1 MLKIAVVIGTR
12 PTFIELAPVIHELKR
27 MNNCDLSIYHTGQ
40 HYDKE
45 MSEVFLEEFDMPQPK
60 YNLHSGG
67 GTHAQQTARMITR
80 CETVLLKDNPDL
92 VVVEGDTTSALASA
106 FAAAAKK
113 IPVVHIE
120 AGCRIFDKTLPEE
133 LNRLIITHTS
143 SLHFPPTSNCKNNL
157 LNEGIP
163 KNCIGLIGH
172 PIVDSIN
179 FVKSKIGK
187 VDHLRIYKNEYY
199 YVTLH
204 RDFNVDNSVR
214 LELILGELSKVA
226 SHRLV
231 IFPMH
236 PRTKKRIRQFGL
248 TRYLRKMQLMKPVDY
263 VTSLSLIKK
272 AYAVISDSG
281 GLTKESALL
290 GTPCITLRPNTE
302 WTETQRDYCNQ
313 LAFKKKN
320 TILKCVENLDR
331 NYDDTK
337 KSLRSMQNIL
347 GRVGVSAKI
356 AQAIANCDPK
366 QLLRK

>member
-1 MLKIAVVIGTR
+1 MLKIAVVVGTR

-27 MNNCDLSIYHTGQ
+27 IDDCSLSIYHTGQ

-45 MSEVFLEEFDMPQPK
+45 MSEVFLEEFDIPQPK
-60 YNLHSGG
+60 YNLCAGG

-80 CETVLLKDNPDL
+80 CEAVLLKDSPNL
-92 VVVEGDTTSALASA
+92 IVVEGDTTSALASA
-106 FAAAAKK
+106 FAAATKN
-113 IPVVHIE
+113 IPIVHIE

-133 LNRLIITHTS
+133 LNRVMITHVS
-143 SLHFPPTSNCKNNL
+143 SLHFPPTSNCKSNL
-157 LNEGIP
+157 LNEGVA
-163 KNCIGLIGH
+163 KNCIGHVGH

-179 FVKSKIGK
+179 FVKSKTGK
-187 VDHLRIYKNEYY
+187 VDHLGVCKNEYY

-204 RDFNVDNSVR
+204 RNFNVDDPVR
-214 LELILGELSKVA
+214 LEQTLDELVKVA
-226 SHRLV
+226 SRRPV
-231 IFPMH
+231 IFTVH
-236 PRTKKRIRQFGL
+236 PRTRKRIRQFGL
-248 TRYLRKMQLMKPVDY
+248 TRYLRKMQSMKPVDY
-263 VTSLSLIKK
+263 VTSLSLIKN

-302 WTETQRDYCNQ
+302 WIETQRGYCNQ
-313 LAFKKKN
+313 LAFSKKN

-331 NYDDTK
+331 NYDATK
-337 KSLRSMQNIL
+337 KGLRSIQNIL
-347 GRVGVSAKI
+347 GKTGVSAKI